1 MDEFVANNVDM
12 SDIDFDNMS
21 LGHGNSLD
29 SSGIIGMK
37 MIDMMIISTKE
48 VITGMVTIILSL
60 VKILILLS

>member
-1 MDEFVANNVDM
+1 VANNVDM

-29 SSGIIGMK
+29 SSRIIGMK

-60 VKILILLS
+60 MKILILLS